1 MPATP
6 TTDRSHAALAAA
18 GEVLLSR
25 WGLITGFVLAHAWI
39 VLDAISWQG
48 EIFGDVSLYHWW
60 AHQGFATGNWPVLD
74 YDWVYPAAALL
85 PIAAPAA
92 GTTGFLAYAV
102 VWSAGVIALNAVA
115 MWTLVRTPPRGRLAA
130 WWWLVFLVALGPI
143 WLGRLDGV
151 AAPLI
156 LIALLLAARRPAVA
170 AAVATLGAWIKIA
183 PGAVVVALAATAHG
197 VRRLVR
203 DVVVPGAVVSAV
215 VVGLA
220 LAGGAGA
227 RAWSV
232 FGEQE
237 ARTLQAESVAAT
249 AFSVA
254 RLWNPDVRIEYND
267 VIFTYEVHGAA
278 ARQVASLL
286 DAALPIAVVLI
297 GLLAWLAARRRRDLA
312 GDVLL
317 LSAAATLLALIVFN
331 KVGSPQF
338 IAWLGPPVAAALALA
353 GPGARR
359 LWSPPAL
366 GMLGVGV
373 LTQTLYPIAY
383 GEFLRGEVW
392 MVVVPALRNLALV
405 ALLVG
410 AVWRLGQLA
419 LPDRRASR
427 NVALRGREA
436 DIPGR

>member
-1 MPATP
+1 M
-6 TTDRSHAALAAA
+6 
-18 GEVLLSR
+18 
-25 WGLITGFVLAHAWI
+25 LAHAWI
-39 VLDAISWQG
+39 VLDGVSWSG

-60 AHQGFATGNWPVLD
+60 AHQGFMIGRWPVLD

-92 GTTGFLAYAV
+92 GTSGFLAYAV
-102 VWSAGVIALNAVA
+102 MWSAGVIALNGVA
-115 MWTLVRTPPRGRLAA
+115 LWMLARTPPRGRLAA
-130 WWWLVFLVALGPI
+130 WWWLLFLVALGPI

-156 LIALLLAARRPAVA
+156 LIALLQAARRPAVA

-183 PGAVVVALAATAHG
+183 PGAIVVALAATSRNLRTF
-197 VRRLVR
+197 VRQVA
-203 DVVVPGAVVSAV
+203 VPGAVVSAV

-254 RLWNPDVRIEYND
+254 RLWNPAVRIEYND
-267 VIFTYEVHGAA
+267 VIFTYEVHGEA
-278 ARQVASLL
+278 ARQVASAL
-286 DAALPIAVVLI
+286 DTVLPVAVVLI
-297 GLLAWLAARRRRDLA
+297 GLLAWAAARRRPDLSH
-312 GDVLL
+312 DVLL
-317 LSAAATLLALIVFN
+317 LAAAATLLALIVFN

-353 GPGARR
+353 GPGARH

-366 GMLGVGV
+366 GMLGVGA
-373 LTQTLYPIAY
+373 LTQILYPIAY
-383 GEFLRGEVW
+383 GHFLRGDTW
-392 MVVVPALRNLALV
+392 MVAVPAVRNLALV
-405 ALLVG
+405 VLLAG

-419 LPDRRASR
+419 LSRRP
-427 NVALRGREA
+427 VA
-436 DIPGR
+436 P